1 MMKLLQGL
9 SFLVVLAAATG
20 SWAAERLIGV
30 QSARVMS
37 QSMPWI
43 AEEIGIFHKHNLEFP
58 LVYIGTS
65 LLATAAML
73 GGDAQLLIDGGV
85 GLVRT
90 AVNGNSDLVFI
101 AGIKNHLTQ
110 SILAKPE
117 IKRLED
123 LRGKKVGVTRIGA
136 TTHYF
141 AVQAFKRRG
150 MEAGRDY
157 QMIQTGGAPEML
169 AALLSGAIDAGT
181 MSSPWDARAISQG
194 YSFVVYG
201 PDLKIAQVAVSFIAR
216 RSFIAQNSPLV
227 GRYRRAMAEA
237 AKILHT
243 DKEIVYKVLSK
254 YLRIEDRKVLDQAYN
269 AEIKALEPR
278 MELRME
284 AVQAILDD
292 IAPSDP
298 RAKKFKPQELYDRRY
313 LDDLE
318 KSGFFDML
326 WAGPSRNDKFLA
338 GPLFDYSK
346 DEIHLARRAAMGL

>member
-1 MMKLLQGL
+1 MKVILLQL
-9 SFLVVLAAATG
+9 LLLVVTLAEARLLSAAD
-20 SWAAERLIGV
+20 RLIGV

-43 AEEIGIFHKHNLEFP
+43 AEETGIFRRYNLEFP

-65 LLATAAML
+65 PLATAAML
-73 GGDAQLLIDGGV
+73 GGDAQLMIDGGV

-90 AVNGNSDLVFI
+90 VVGGNNDLVFI

-123 LRGKKVGVTRIGA
+123 LRGKKIGVTRIGA

-141 AVQAFKRRG
+141 ALQVFKRRG

-157 QMIQTGGAPEML
+157 AMVQTGGAPEML

-181 MSSPWDARAISQG
+181 MSAPWDARAVSQG
-194 YSFVVYG
+194 YQYVVYG
-201 PDLKIAQVAVSFIAR
+201 PDLRIAHVAVSFITR
-216 RSFIAQNSPLV
+216 RSFIAQNSPLL
-227 GRYRRAMAEA
+227 GRFMRAMAEA
-237 AKILHT
+237 AKILHS
-243 DKEIVYKVLSK
+243 DKEIVFKVLSK

-269 AEIKALEPR
+269 AEIKSLEPR
-278 MELRME
+278 MELRLE

-292 IAPSDP
+292 ITPTDA

-313 LDDLE
+313 LDELD
-318 KSGFFDML
+318 KSGFMDKL
-326 WAGPSRNDKFLA
+326 WG
-338 GPLFDYSK
+338 G
-346 DEIHLARRAAMGL
+346 AAAK

>member
-1 MMKLLQGL
+1 MHSKLLQGL
-9 SFLVVLAAATG
+9 SVMVVLAAASG

-43 AEEIGIFHKHNLEFP
+43 AEELGLFRKYNLEFP

-65 LLATAAML
+65 PLATAAML

-90 AVNGNSDLVFI
+90 VVGGNPDLVFI

-110 SILAKPE
+110 SILAKPD

-181 MSSPWDARAISQG
+181 MSAPWDARAVSQG

-201 PDLKIAQVAVSFIAR
+201 PDLKIPQVAVSFITR
-216 RSFIAQNSPLV
+216 RSFIAQHSPLL
-227 GRYRRAMAEA
+227 GRFMRAMAEA
-237 AKILHT
+237 AKILHS
-243 DKEIVYKVLSK
+243 DKESVFKVLSK

-298 RAKKFKPQELYDRRY
+298 RAKKFKPQELYDRRF
-313 LDDLE
+313 LDEME
-318 KSGFFDML
+318 KSGFFDKV
-326 WAGPSRNDKFLA
+326 WSGANPR
-338 GPLFDYSK
+338 
-346 DEIHLARRAAMGL
+346 

>member
-1 MMKLLQGL
+1 MSKRLTMAA
-9 SFLVVLAAATG
+9 LVLWMFPAESG
-20 SWAAERLIGV
+20 WAADRLLGV

-43 AEEIGIFHKHNLEFP
+43 AEETGIFRKYNLEFP

-65 LLATAAML
+65 PLATAAML
-73 GGDAQLLIDGGV
+73 GGDAQLMIDGGV
-85 GLVRT
+85 GVVRT
-90 AVNGNSDLVFI
+90 NVSGNSDLVFI

-123 LRGKKVGVTRIGA
+123 LRGKRIGVTRIGA

-141 AVQAFKRRG
+141 AVQAFKRRN

-169 AALLSGAIDAGT
+169 AALLSGSIDAGT

-194 YSFVVYG
+194 YGYVVYG
-201 PDLKIAQVAVSFIAR
+201 PDLRIPQVAVSLITR
-216 RSFIAQNSPLV
+216 RSLIAQNSPLV
-227 GRYRRAMAEA
+227 GRFMRAMAEA
-237 AKILHT
+237 AKILHS
-243 DKEIVYKVLSK
+243 DKEVVFKVLAK
-254 YLRIEDRKVLDQAYN
+254 YLRIDDRKVLDQAYN

-292 IAPSDP
+292 VAPTDP
-298 RAKKFKPQELYDRRY
+298 RAKKFKPQDLYDRRY
-313 LDDLE
+313 LDEME
-318 KSGFFDML
+318 KSGFLERL
-326 WAGPSRNDKFLA
+326 WGGRIEK
-338 GPLFDYSK
+338 
-346 DEIHLARRAAMGL
+346 

>member
-1 MMKLLQGL
+1 MMMQKSLLL
-9 SFLVVLAAATG
+9 CLVSSLIGAAPIGGAD
-20 SWAAERLIGV
+20 RLIGV

-43 AEEIGIFHKHNLEFP
+43 AQETGIFRKYNLEFP

-65 LLATAAML
+65 PLATAAML
-73 GGDAQLLIDGGV
+73 GGEAQILIDGGV

-90 AVNGNSDLVFI
+90 VLGGNNDLVFI

-123 LRGKKVGVTRIGA
+123 LRGKKIGVTRIGA

-141 AVQAFKRRG
+141 AVQAFKQRN

-157 QMIQTGGAPEML
+157 SMLQTGGAPELL

-181 MSSPWDARAISQG
+181 MSAPWDARAISQG
-194 YSFVVYG
+194 YSYVVYG
-201 PDLKIAQVAVSFIAR
+201 PDLRIPQVAVSLITR
-216 RSFIAQNSPLV
+216 RSFMAQNSPLI
-227 GRYRRAMAEA
+227 GRFMRAMAEA
-237 AKILHT
+237 AKVLHT
-243 DKEIVYKVLSK
+243 DKEIVFKVLSK
-254 YLRIEDRKVLDQAYN
+254 YLRIDDKKVLDQAYN

-278 MELRME
+278 MELKLE

-292 IAPSDP
+292 IAPTDP

-313 LDDLE
+313 LDEIE
-318 KSGFFDML
+318 KSGFFDKL
-326 WAGPSRNDKFLA
+326 WGGTNPR
-338 GPLFDYSK
+338 
-346 DEIHLARRAAMGL
+346 

>member
-1 MMKLLQGL
+1 MAK
-9 SFLVVLAAATG
+9 FLTMLAFVLAAFHAG
-20 SWAAERLIGV
+20 AARSADRLIGV

-43 AEEIGIFHKHNLEFP
+43 AQETGIFRKHNLEFP

-65 LLATAAML
+65 PLATAAML
-73 GGDAQLLIDGGV
+73 GGEAQVMIDGGV
-85 GLVRT
+85 GVVRT
-90 AVNGNSDLVFI
+90 VVGGNNDLVFI
-101 AGIKNHLTQ
+101 AGVKNHLTQ

-141 AVQAFKRRG
+141 AIQAFKRRN

-157 QMIQTGGAPEML
+157 SMVQTGGAPEMF
-169 AALLSGAIDAGT
+169 AALMSGSIDAGT

-194 YSFVVYG
+194 YSYVVYG
-201 PDLKIAQVAVSFIAR
+201 PDLRIPQVAVSLITR

-227 GRYRRAMAEA
+227 GRFMRAMAEA
-237 AKILHT
+237 AKVLHT
-243 DKEIVYKVLSK
+243 DKEVVFKVLAK
-254 YLRIEDRKVLDQAYN
+254 YLRIEDRKVLEQAYN

-278 MELRME
+278 MELKME

-292 IAPSDP
+292 VGATDP
-298 RAKKFKPQELYDRRY
+298 RAKKFKPQDLYDRRY
-313 LDDLE
+313 LDELE
-318 KSGFFDML
+318 KSGFMDKL
-326 WAGPSRNDKFLA
+326 WSGSGFR
-338 GPLFDYSK
+338 
-346 DEIHLARRAAMGL
+346 

>member
-1 MMKLLQGL
+1 MNATSIHGL
-9 SFLVVLAAATG
+9 FTLAIMTCANWTSAAD
-20 SWAAERLIGV
+20 RIIGV

-43 AEEIGIFHKHNLEFP
+43 AEETGIFRKYNLEFP

-65 LLATAAML
+65 PLATAAML
-73 GGDAQLLIDGGV
+73 GGEVQVMIDGGV

-90 AVNGNSDLVFI
+90 VIGGNADLVFI
-101 AGIKNHLTQ
+101 GGIKNHLTQ

-123 LRGKKVGVTRIGA
+123 LRGKKIGVTRIGA

-141 AVQAFKRRG
+141 AIQVFKRRG

-157 QMIQTGGAPEML
+157 SMVQTGGAPEMF
-169 AALLSGAIDAGT
+169 AALVSGTIDAGT
-181 MSSPWDARAISQG
+181 MSAPWDARALSQG
-194 YSFVVYG
+194 YNYVVYG
-201 PDLKIAQVAVSFIAR
+201 PDLRIPQVAVSLITR
-216 RSFIAQNSPLV
+216 RSFIAQNTPLLS
-227 GRYRRAMAEA
+227 RYMRAMAEA

-243 DKEIVYKVLSK
+243 DKEVVLKVLSK
-254 YLRIEDRKVLDQAYN
+254 YLRIEDRKVLDQAYG

-278 MELRME
+278 MELRLE

-292 IAPSDP
+292 IAPTDA

-313 LDDLE
+313 LEEME
-318 KSGFFDML
+318 KSGFMDKL
-326 WAGPSRNDKFLA
+326 WAGVA
-338 GPLFDYSK
+338 
-346 DEIHLARRAAMGL
+346 AR

>member
-1 MMKLLQGL
+1 MNGKCLQLFLLI
-9 SFLVVLAAATG
+9 VMLAQFQPA
-20 SWAAERLIGV
+20 SAAERLVGV

-43 AEEIGIFHKHNLEFP
+43 AEEAGIFRKYNLEFP

-65 LLATAAML
+65 PLATAAML
-73 GGDAQLLIDGGV
+73 GGEAQLLIDGGV

-90 AVNGNSDLVFI
+90 VVGGNYDLVFI

-141 AVQAFKRRG
+141 ALQAFKRRG

-157 QMIQTGGAPEML
+157 AMVQTGGAPEML

-194 YSFVVYG
+194 YHYVVYG
-201 PDLKIAQVAVSFIAR
+201 PDLRIPQVAVSFITR
-216 RSFIAQNSPLV
+216 RSFMAQNAPLL
-227 GRYRRAMAEA
+227 GRFMRAMAEA

-243 DKEIVYKVLSK
+243 DKEIVFKVLSK
-254 YLRIEDRKVLDQAYN
+254 YLRIEDRKVLDQAYS

-278 MELRME
+278 MELRLE

-292 IAPSDP
+292 VAATDA
-298 RAKKFKPQELYDRRY
+298 RAKKYKPQELYDRRY
-313 LDDLE
+313 LDE
-318 KSGFFDML
+318 MERSGFMDKL
-326 WAGPSRNDKFLA
+326 WSGTV
-338 GPLFDYSK
+338 
-346 DEIHLARRAAMGL
+346 AR

>member
-1 MMKLLQGL
+1 MTTRFFSGFSLSMVLLGTAMA
-9 SFLVVLAAATG
+9 SAG
-20 SWAAERLIGV
+20 ERLIGV

-43 AEEIGIFHKHNLEFP
+43 AAETGIFRKYNLEFP

-65 LLATAAML
+65 PLATAAML
-73 GGDAQLLIDGGV
+73 SGEAQLLIDGGV
-85 GLVRT
+85 GVVR
-90 AVNGNSDLVFI
+90 ANVAGNTDLVFI

-123 LRGKKVGVTRIGA
+123 LRGKKIGVTRIGA

-141 AVQAFKRRG
+141 AIQAFKRRN

-157 QMIQTGGAPEML
+157 SMVQTGGAPEML

-181 MSSPWDARAISQG
+181 MSAPWDARAISQG
-194 YSFVVYG
+194 YNYVVYG
-201 PDLKIAQVAVSFIAR
+201 PDLRIPQVAVSLITR
-216 RSFIAQNSPLV
+216 RSFIGQQSALL
-227 GRYRRAMAEA
+227 GRFMRAMAEA
-237 AKILHT
+237 AKMLHT
-243 DKEIVYKVLSK
+243 DKELVIKVLSK
-254 YLRIEDRKVLDQAYN
+254 YLRIEDRKVLDQGYM

-278 MELRME
+278 MELRFE

-298 RAKKFKPQELYDRRY
+298 RAKRFTPQELYDRRF
-313 LDDLE
+313 LDELE
-318 KSGFFDML
+318 RSGFMEKL
-326 WAGPSRNDKFLA
+326 WGSR
-338 GPLFDYSK
+338 G
-346 DEIHLARRAAMGL
+346 

>member
-1 MMKLLQGL
+1 MSKRLTMAA
-9 SFLVVLAAATG
+9 LVLWMFPAESG
-20 SWAAERLIGV
+20 WAADRLLGV

-43 AEEIGIFHKHNLEFP
+43 AEETGIFRKYNLEFP

-65 LLATAAML
+65 PLATAAML
-73 GGDAQLLIDGGV
+73 GGDAQLMIDGGV
-85 GLVRT
+85 GVVRT
-90 AVNGNSDLVFI
+90 NVSGNSDLVFI

-123 LRGKKVGVTRIGA
+123 LRGKRIGVTRIGA

-141 AVQAFKRRG
+141 AVEAFKRRN

-169 AALLSGAIDAGT
+169 AARFSGSIDAGT

-194 YSFVVYG
+194 YGYVVYG
-201 PDLKIAQVAVSFIAR
+201 PDLRIPQVAVSLITR
-216 RSFIAQNSPLV
+216 RSLIAQNSPLV
-227 GRYRRAMAEA
+227 GRFMRAMAEA
-237 AKILHT
+237 AKILHS
-243 DKEIVYKVLSK
+243 DKEVVFKVLAK
-254 YLRIEDRKVLDQAYN
+254 YLRIDDRKVLDQAYN

-292 IAPSDP
+292 VAPTDP
-298 RAKKFKPQELYDRRY
+298 RAKKFKPQDLYDRRY
-313 LDDLE
+313 LDEME
-318 KSGFFDML
+318 KSGFLERL
-326 WAGPSRNDKFLA
+326 WGGRIEK
-338 GPLFDYSK
+338 
-346 DEIHLARRAAMGL
+346 